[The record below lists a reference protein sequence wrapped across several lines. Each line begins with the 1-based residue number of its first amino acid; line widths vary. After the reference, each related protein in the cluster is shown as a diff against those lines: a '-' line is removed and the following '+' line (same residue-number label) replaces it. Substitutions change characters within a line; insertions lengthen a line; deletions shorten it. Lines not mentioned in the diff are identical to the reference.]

1 MAGRAIRFDQECDK
15 AAEAL
20 GGYEAIDDSLNAY
33 LDALDRE
40 PAGFPKIETEW
51 GSVRYIRTKPI
62 GDIPELLWYFIL
74 DASGD
79 VTLTHVEK
87 YDPD

>member
-1 MAGRAIRFDQECDK
+1 MSSRNIRFDPECDK
-15 AAEAL
+15 AADKL

-40 PAGFPKIETEW
+40 PAGFAKTETDR

-62 GDIPELLWYFIL
+62 GSIPELIWYFVL
-74 DASGD
+74 ETNGD
-79 VTLTHVEK
+79 VTITYVEK
-87 YDPD
+87 YHSD